1 MRESLDMKRSFYQ
14 VVVIGGGSGGYAAAA
29 KLADYGLNTVL
40 IENAEEL
47 GGLCILR
54 GCMPSKAM
62 IESANLLRRMRRSTE
77 FGIHTDGLRVSM
89 DEVQDR
95 KQRLITEFAEYRVG
109 QLEDGKFDLVRGEA
123 KFIGEREIEVQD
135 GESSWVIEFEYAV
148 IATGSVPF
156 VPEIEGLDQ
165 VDFWLS
171 HDALN
176 ARELPEHLMIIGGGA
191 IGCEMAHCFEGL
203 GSKVT
208 VMQRSGCL
216 LSDFD
221 DEIGKAID
229 EVSKQRGISVLCST
243 SPKRI
248 RNREGGISVEIER
261 DGKEEE
267 IMGSHLLIAT
277 GRIPATKN
285 LDLNVAGIESE
296 KMRIKVNS
304 FAQTKQE
311 HIFAIGDCS
320 NELPVVHKAVNQGES
335 VARHIAI
342 LSGCLEGEI
351 EDYVESKLELFGIFT
366 HPECA
371 RAGMTKEQ
379 ISDGG
384 YEVKSARYNF
394 SDLGKAEILG
404 ETTGFVKITSEKKT
418 GRILSATAIG
428 PHVIDLIHELQVAI
442 HAGLSV
448 TDLAKIPHYH
458 PTLAEIWTYPAEEL
472 GR

>member
-1 MRESLDMKRSFYQ
+1 MNRIFYQ
-14 VVVIGGGSGGYAAAA
+14 AVVIGGGSGGYAAAA

-95 KQRLITEFAEYRVG
+95 KQRLITEFAEYRVR

-135 GESSWVIEFEYAV
+135 GENSRVIEFEY
-148 IATGSVPF
+148 
-156 VPEIEGLDQ
+156 
-165 VDFWLS
+165 
-171 HDALN
+171 
-176 ARELPEHLMIIGGGA
+176 
-191 IGCEMAHCFEGL
+191 
-203 GSKVT
+203 
-208 VMQRSGCL
+208 
-216 LSDFD
+216 
-221 DEIGKAID
+221 
-229 EVSKQRGISVLCST
+229 
-243 SPKRI
+243 
-248 RNREGGISVEIER
+248 
-261 DGKEEE
+261 
-267 IMGSHLLIAT
+267 
-277 GRIPATKN
+277 
-285 LDLNVAGIESE
+285 
-296 KMRIKVNS
+296 
-304 FAQTKQE
+304 
-311 HIFAIGDCS
+311 
-320 NELPVVHKAVNQGES
+320 AVNQGES
-335 VARHIAI
+335 VAKHIAI

-351 EDYVESKLELFGIFT
+351 EGYLDSKFELFGIFT

-384 YEVKSARYNF
+384 YEVKSARYHF
-394 SDLGKAEILG
+394 ADLGKAEILG
-404 ETTGFVKITSEKKT
+404 ETAGFVKITSEKKT
-418 GRILSATAIG
+418 GRILSAVAIG

-448 TDLAKIPHYH
+448 TDIAKIPHYH